1 MADIRVRMY
10 RVGFGD
16 CFLVTL
22 TDEGGQVH
30 NVLIDCGVHFKGN
43 AGTMDD
49 VVTDIAKETGG
60 NLALVVATHSHQDH
74 ISGFGSHADAFKEM
88 TAREVWMPWVE
99 DPSDAQAKSYREM
112 QMAMLMH
119 LEERAAF
126 WMNSHDAR
134 NQAALAAVENQSL
147 RGNAKALDTLR
158 QGFKGARVRYL
169 EARKRPIRNAARIP
183 GLTVTVLGP
192 PRDEDFLEVE
202 LPPRDDRFFRAT
214 KPNYSIFG
222 PPPRPFSDRF
232 ITEED
237 SPLRHLVNGADQ
249 RTITDILDDDASL
262 AFRLE
267 RAKNNSSLVLLF
279 SFAGQHMLFAGDAQY
294 GSWQSWRGRP
304 DRDEI
309 LRSVT
314 FYKVSHHGSHN
325 ATPRSAVEA
334 MAESGIM
341 AMMSTQNEPWDTIPD
356 AKLMNALGKRARIV
370 RTDAT
375 PDLFIDWK
383 P

>member
-1 MADIRVRMY
+1 MAGIRVRMY

-16 CFLVTL
+16 CFLITL
-22 TDEGGQVH
+22 TDDGGQAH
-30 NVLIDCGVHFKGN
+30 HVLVDCGVHFKGN

-49 VVTDIAKETGG
+49 VVADIAKETGG

-74 ISGFGSHADAFKEM
+74 ISGFGSHADAFRAM
-88 TAREVWMPWVE
+88 TAREVWMPWVD

-119 LEERAAF
+119 LEGPAAF
-126 WMNSHDAR
+126 WVESQNVRDH
-134 NQAALAAVENQSL
+134 AALAAVMNL

-158 QGFKGARVRYL
+158 RGFKGAKVRYL
-169 EARKRPIRNAARIP
+169 EATDRLLENAAGVP
-183 GLTVTVLGP
+183 GLTVSILGP
-192 PRDEDFLEVE
+192 TRDEDFLELE
-202 LPPRDDRFFRAT
+202 LPPRDDRFFRAVQGGNFLDSAP
-214 KPNYSIFG
+214 KPFAKGFIHERHKLLNPYVSNE
-222 PPPRPFSDRF
+222 DR
-232 ITEED
+232 D
-237 SPLRHLVNGADQ
+237 
-249 RTITDILDDDASL
+249 TIEDILDDDASL

-267 RAKNNSSLVLLF
+267 RAKNNTSLVLLF

-294 GSWQSWRGRP
+294 GSWQSWRERP

-309 LRSVT
+309 LRSLT

-341 AMMSTQNEPWDTIPD
+341 AMMSTQNQPWATIPD
-356 AKLMNALGKRARIV
+356 LKLLNALGERAQIV